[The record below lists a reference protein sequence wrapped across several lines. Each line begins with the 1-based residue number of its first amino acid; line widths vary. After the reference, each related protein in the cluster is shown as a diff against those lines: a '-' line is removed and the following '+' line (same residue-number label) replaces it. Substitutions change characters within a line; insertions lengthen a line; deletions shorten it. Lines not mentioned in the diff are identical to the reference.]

1 MFEHTN
7 KDSLLIKSI
16 CRRRLLRVLRLS
28 LASSIVVSAL
38 AHAQP
43 QAPTPVQAVGVFS
56 MLGDAV
62 QVTVAT
68 EAPTD
73 TRLERTGR
81 ASVDFKNIGF
91 DLIAIQVARQ
101 ALEQAY
107 PKAEVNPFRSTQT
120 LSPKEQRELAEGA
133 SRGELPDWMVRTII
147 SKKLTHALLI
157 TRSRGSA
164 DIRIADGSTIGRG
177 TAEGIG
183 FYIDKL
189 YRIRNTRTGVLS
201 DGVLAPYVQMR
212 LSLLDT
218 QTAEMVASYDIRD
231 GVALGASDERP
242 GNDPWVFMSNDEK
255 TAALR
260 TLVQE
265 SMTRG
270 MQNLLAK
277 R

>member
-7 KDSLLIKSI
+7 KDSSQKKSI
-16 CRRRLLRVLRLS
+16 GWQRLLRLS
-28 LASSIVVSAL
+28 LSGLSVMSAL
-38 AHAQP
+38 AHAQAP
-43 QAPTPVQAVGVFS
+43 TPTPVQAVGVFS

-68 EAPTD
+68 AAPTD
-73 TRLERTGR
+73 TRLERTDR

-91 DLIAIQVARQ
+91 DLIAIKVARQ

-107 PKAEVNPFRSTQT
+107 PKADVNPFRSTQT
-120 LSPKEQRELAEGA
+120 LNPKEQRELAEGA
-133 SRGELPDWMVRTII
+133 SRGELPDWMVRTIV
-147 SKKLTHALLI
+147 SKKLTHVLLI
-157 TRSRGSA
+157 TRNRGSA
-164 DIRIADGSTIGRG
+164 DIRIADGSTIGRS

-189 YRIRNTRTGVLS
+189 YRIRNTRTGVIT
-201 DGVLAPYVQMR
+201 DGVLAPYVQIR

-218 QTAEMVASYDIRD
+218 QTAEMVASYDVRD
-231 GVALGASDERP
+231 GVALGASGERP
-242 GNDPWVFMSNDEK
+242 GNDPWAFMSNDEK
-255 TAALR
+255 TVALR
-260 TLVQE
+260 NLVEE